1 MIRSCFQCFVRLSQ
15 ILCVVL
21 ALGCLVP
28 SARAAELQ
36 PPTVFDGAYQG
47 LLVGGL
53 AGLSVGYLFARQDG
67 LHSGDWVPLVYGG
80 GIGALT
86 GSVLGLTL
94 GIVDMAQRKP
104 GRNGYVMRDGL
115 YGAGFGAVLGGIVG
129 GLAAISS
136 KKGEHVLLGGSI
148 GALSGTCL
156 GMGLGFVEGYR
167 KYSATVAAV
176 GQSDGSVSF
185 VPAIA
190 GRF

>member
-1 MIRSCFQCFVRLSQ
+1 MSKPAVRA
-15 ILCVVL
+15 LCVAALL
-21 ALGCLVP
+21 ACFATSIST

-47 LLVGGL
+47 LLVGAL
-53 AGLSVGYLFARQDG
+53 AGGATGYLFARRDG
-67 LHSGDWVPLVYGG
+67 LHSSDWKPLVYGA

-94 GIVDMAQRKP
+94 GIVDMSQGKP

-115 YGAGFGAVLGGIVG
+115 YGAGLGAVLGGIAG

-136 KKGEHVLLGGSI
+136 KKGEHILLGASI
-148 GALSGTCL
+148 GVLSGTCL
-156 GMGLGFVEGYR
+156 GMGVGFVEGYR
-167 KYSATVAAV
+167 KYSASVAPVQQA
-176 GQSDGSVSF
+176 DGSITF
-185 VPAIA
+185 VPAVA